1 MKKRP
6 LLYQKLHEGPV
17 IVLQDYPRMQVLHMH
32 LYFVKALECKIIQ
45 DQVPLNIGRF
55 SEVLLSGQPH
65 KNVFLTFANM
75 PQLEA
80 PGDKLLWSCC
90 ICLTSLCYD
99 SPVPALP

>member
-1 MKKRP
+1 MLEVFP
-6 LLYQKLHEGPV
+6 SNT
-17 IVLQDYPRMQVLHMH
+17 RMQVLHMH